1 MKQTAYR
8 TGGHVGRKVI
18 ISILVYLILL
28 AAGTALLA
36 TLILGGRIGEE
47 RIGII
52 SLVLLYGATVMG
64 AVIASVGEEN
74 WWLPLAAFAAIGYI
88 LLLAI
93 NILLFDGAMERIG
106 IGSLAMFLGALT
118 AAGLKFLPVAAPAKK
133 RFKYRFR

>member
-1 MKQTAYR
+1 MLATA
-8 TGGHVGRKVI
+8 
-18 ISILVYLILL
+18 VYLALSVGG
-28 AAGTALLA
+28 AALLA

-47 RIGII
+47 GIGII
-52 SLVLLYGATVMG
+52 SLVLLYGTTVMG
-64 AVIASVGEEN
+64 AVVSSVGEEN
-74 WWLPLAAFAAIGYI
+74 WWLPLATFAAIGYI

-106 IGSLAMFLGALT
+106 IGSLAMLLGMLT

>member
-1 MKQTAYR
+1 MILATAVYMVLLI
-8 TGGHVGRKVI
+8 GG
-18 ISILVYLILL
+18 
-28 AAGTALLA
+28 AALLA
-36 TLILGGRIGEE
+36 TLILSGRIGEE

-74 WWLPLAAFAAIGYI
+74 WWLPLATFAAIGYI

-93 NILLFDGAMERIG
+93 NILLFDGAMERVG
-106 IGSLAMFLGALT
+106 IGSLAMLLGALT

>member
-1 MKQTAYR
+1 MLATA
-8 TGGHVGRKVI
+8 
-18 ISILVYLILL
+18 VYLALSVGG
-28 AAGTALLA
+28 AALLA
-36 TLILGGRIGEE
+36 TLILSGRIGEE

-106 IGSLAMFLGALT
+106 IGSLAMLLGALT
-118 AAGLKFLPVAAPAKK
+118 AAGLKFIPIVAPQKK
-133 RFKYRFR
+133 KYKYRFR